1 MEYIFGKN
9 TVESYIDSKSIIE
22 VFALSNFSDDKLLR
36 KLRQAN
42 IKISF
47 KDKNFLDKLSNFN
60 KHQGIIASIK
70 GFEYATLNEIIQN
83 AKKKQYPFIVA
94 LDGIEDP
101 HNVGAII
108 RTCEAFSVDGIII
121 SKHNS
126 CPINQ
131 TVAKVSTGAI
141 ANVKIAQVTNLT
153 QALNELKKN
162 GYWVVG
168 TALENSVDYRDI
180 DYSGKIA
187 LVIGNEGSGISRL
200 VAKSCDF
207 IAKIPMYGTTNSLNA
222 SVAAGIMIY
231 EVVRNRK

>member
-1 MEYIFGKN
+1 M
-9 TVESYIDSKSIIE
+9 
-22 VFALSNFSDDKLLR
+22 
-36 KLRQAN
+36 
-42 IKISF
+42 
-47 KDKNFLDKLSNFN
+47 
-60 KHQGIIASIK
+60 
-70 GFEYATLNEIIQN
+70 
-83 AKKKQYPFIVA
+83 
-94 LDGIEDP
+94 
-101 HNVGAII
+101 
-108 RTCEAFSVDGIII
+108 
-121 SKHNS
+121 
-126 CPINQ
+126 
-131 TVAKVSTGAI
+131 
-141 ANVKIAQVTNLT
+141 TNLT